1 VLLLHQTIINVV
13 QYSVILILKIT
24 LSLRESAFSLACFSL
39 MILVCTWLVLSMT
52 MPLNIK
58 ASLCFF
64 EKESISLS
72 ENWDFLKSVLKLQI
86 IGLLFV
92 AFEV

>member
-1 VLLLHQTIINVV
+1 
-13 QYSVILILKIT
+13 
-24 LSLRESAFSLACFSL
+24 
-39 MILVCTWLVLSMT
+39 MT

-58 ASLCFF
+58 ASLSFF

-92 AFEV
+92 AFVV

>member
-1 VLLLHQTIINVV
+1 
-13 QYSVILILKIT
+13 
-24 LSLRESAFSLACFSL
+24 LRESAFSLACFSL

-58 ASLCFF
+58 ASLSFF

-72 ENWDFLKSVLKLQI
+72 ENWDF
-86 IGLLFV
+86 
-92 AFEV
+92 